1 MEIGETRPQIGDSPI
16 LTIIPVTSRR
26 EVIMF
31 PSPVLPRWRGLPRRF
46 RREGPELRRQHH
58 GGRGGGRGGRGG
70 RRGDA
75 LPEVRH
81 VTWRNGWTDGET
93 NVKLMGSE
101 QVNIGD
107 FRIEHDLT
115 FEHERLGLEP

>member
-58 GGRGGGRGGRGG
+58 GGRGGGRGGR
-70 RRGDA
+70 RGDA

-115 FEHERLGLEP
+115 FEHERLGCEP